1 MLSNLE
7 YPLHQDQ
14 IREGQWLMKCI
25 EMQSKIS
32 DWVDGGPAEVQL
44 QSHLRACPTCSAF
57 HQDILAL
64 KESASSLGF
73 VDPPSRL
80 WANLQS
86 QLVSEGL
93 VKTQEGRQ
101 SFWERLFPAV
111 WMPSLK
117 PALGGAILALL
128 LSTSVFYFYTQRSSQ
143 EVKVSSE
150 AQVFQEL
157 RQAELH
163 YQKAIEALSEVSQ
176 RKIETLDPAMAQIL
190 NDNLATMDYYVKECQ
205 EAVKTS
211 PDNPLVHRYLLT
223 AYQKKIEIM
232 QSIVNS
238 DVL

>member
-1 MLSNLE
+1 
-7 YPLHQDQ
+7 
-14 IREGQWLMKCI
+14 MKCI
-25 EMQSKIS
+25 EIQSKIS
-32 DWVDGGPAEVQL
+32 DWVDGGPAEGEVE
-44 QSHLRACPTCSAF
+44 SHLKVCRDCASF
-57 HQDILAL
+57 HEDVLAL
-64 KESASSLGF
+64 KQSSGALGL

-80 WANLQS
+80 WASLQV

-93 VKTQEGRQ
+93 IKTQEAKQG
-101 SFWERLFPAV
+101 FWQRWFPTV
-111 WMPSLK
+111 LMPSLK
-117 PALGGAILALL
+117 PAFGGAILALI
-128 LSTSVFYFYTQRSSQ
+128 LSTTLFYFYGQRGAQ
-143 EVKVSSE
+143 EPPSE
-150 AQVFQEL
+150 VQVFRDLQ
-157 RQAELH
+157 QAELH

-205 EAVKTS
+205 DAVKSS

>member
-1 MLSNLE
+1 
-7 YPLHQDQ
+7 
-14 IREGQWLMKCI
+14 MKCI

-32 DWVDGGPAEVQL
+32 DWVDGGPTEGEVE
-44 QSHLRACPTCSAF
+44 SHLKGCRACAAF
-57 HQDILAL
+57 HEDVLAL
-64 KESASSLGF
+64 KQSSGALGL
-73 VDPPSRL
+73 VDPPRRL
-80 WANLQS
+80 WVNLRT

-93 VKTQEGRQ
+93 IKTQEAKLG
-101 SFWERLFPAV
+101 FWQRLFPSV
-111 WMPSLK
+111 LMPSLK
-117 PALGGAILALL
+117 PAFGGAILALL
-128 LSTSVFYFYTQRSSQ
+128 LSTTVFYFYLQRGSQ
-143 EVKVSSE
+143 EVKISSE

-157 RQAELH
+157 QQAELH
-163 YQKAIEALSEVSQ
+163 YQKAIEALSEVSK

-205 EAVKTS
+205 DAVKNS

>member
-1 MLSNLE
+1 
-7 YPLHQDQ
+7 
-14 IREGQWLMKCI
+14 MKCI
-25 EMQSKIS
+25 EIQSRIS
-32 DWVDGGPAEVQL
+32 DWVDGGPAEAEL
-44 QSHLRACPTCSAF
+44 ESHLKVCRACASF
-57 HQDILAL
+57 QDDVLAL
-64 KESASSLGF
+64 KQSSSALGL

-80 WANLQS
+80 WASLQV

-93 VKTQEGRQ
+93 IKTQKAKQ
-101 SFWERLFPAV
+101 SFWQRLFPT
-111 WMPSLK
+111 PSLK
-117 PALGGAILALL
+117 PAFAGAILALL
-128 LSTSVFYFYTQRSSQ
+128 LSTTVFYFYSQRGGQ

-150 AQVFQEL
+150 AQIFREL
-157 RQAELH
+157 QQAEVH
-163 YQKAIEALSEVSQ
+163 YQKAIEALSEVSK

-205 EAVKTS
+205 DAVKSS